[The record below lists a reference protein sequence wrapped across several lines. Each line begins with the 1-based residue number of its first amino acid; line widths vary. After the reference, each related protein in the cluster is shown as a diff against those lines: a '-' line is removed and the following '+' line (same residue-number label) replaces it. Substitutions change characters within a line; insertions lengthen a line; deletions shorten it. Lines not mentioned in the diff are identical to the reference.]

1 MGGTPLLAALNP
13 IFWGLTLL
21 WWLTEPLFVAE
32 LFPPVLY
39 HIGMACWVMGGLSLV
54 YFGVASARSSGKP
67 HLALA
72 GLAVPLYWGMMALA
86 AIKAF
91 VQLAFQPSYWEKT
104 THGLSGT
111 GTPATDPPSHR
122 SAAAIPSVGLA
133 PVGATREV

>member
-1 MGGTPLLAALNP
+1 
-13 IFWGLTLL
+13 
-21 WWLTEPLFVAE
+21 

-39 HIGMACWVMGGLSLV
+39 YLGMTCWIGGGLSLI

-67 HLALA
+67 GLALS
-72 GLAVPLYWGMMALA
+72 GLAVPVYWGMMALA

-111 GTPATDPPSHR
+111 GTPATDPHSHQ
-122 SAAAIPSVGLA
+122 AAAAMPIIGHA
-133 PVGATREV
+133 PVGVTREG